1 MKRNTKKAR
10 RISKHKKHNKTNRR
24 ARHTTKRVRG
34 GEGWFNLWG
43 QPTPQGQQP
52 GEQPD
57 TPQGQQ
63 PGEQPVTGNISG
75 TPTVVT
81 ISDKDLISK
90 VLEEY
95 KKRIDT
101 AIEGKEFKDNNIP
114 PKITYAKEFLLDNEN
129 KNRLMDEILTNKDKD
144 IIPYTELW
152 KDIGEYT
159 IDDINELQNELET
172 TGLEKGVFAKLQ
184 DIIYKYKD
192 ADNIVTKIT
201 ELLGK
206 SSDKQQLTDEQI
218 ENIKNILNNKDK
230 KNTLN
235 SLSTKFASG
244 IQSLGSWLV
253 PQPSGPQ
260 KEYNETKVHFLWYP
274 RMYPRYRKG
283 NSNAENTIKYGD
295 FMVYI
300 EPEKYASTLEF
311 INQTTSGVDDL
322 LTNILNGYQHP
333 SVIPDPVRHTISKI
347 QNNQPQLDK
356 EALVNPLNVK
366 SPSPQ
371 EKK

>member
-10 RISKHKKHNKTNRR
+10 RISKHNKKHNKTNRR

-34 GEGWFNLWG
+34 GEGWFNLFAP
-43 QPTPQGQQP
+43 PTP
-52 GEQPD
+52 EAKSD
-57 TPQGQQ
+57 TPQSQQ
-63 PGEQPVTGNISG
+63 PEEQPVPITG

-95 KKRIDT
+95 KKRIDR
-101 AIEGKEFKDNNIP
+101 AIDGKEFKDNNIP
-114 PKITYAKEFLLDNEN
+114 EEITYAKEFLSDDEN
-129 KNRLMDEILTNKDKD
+129 KNRLMDEILKNKD
-144 IIPYTELW
+144 ISPYDKLW
-152 KDIGEYT
+152 EDIGEYT
-159 IDDINELQNELET
+159 IDDITELQNELES
-172 TGLEKGVFAKLQ
+172 TGLEKGVFAKLK

-206 SSDKQQLTDEQI
+206 SPVKQQLTDEQI

-230 KNTLN
+230 KNTLG

-260 KEYNETKVHFLWYP
+260 NEYNETKVHFLWYP

-283 NSNAENTIKYGD
+283 DSNAEKTIKYGD

-356 EALVNPLNVK
+356 EALVNPNLK
-366 SPSPQ
+366 KPSPQ